1 MSCGYFLLPAACFAA
16 TACFLLSAMRVAL
29 DCFWLDFFWFD
40 FGDLSPITFF
50 FRGLTR
56 LRHKSFS
63 EGKAI
68 MRGVVANV
76 NPHLRLCARAVD
88 AGLVTLYWHIGRRVH
103 RDILNEKRAE

>member
-1 MSCGYFLLPAACFAA
+1 
-16 TACFLLSAMRVAL
+16 
-29 DCFWLDFFWFD
+29 
-40 FGDLSPITFF
+40 
-50 FRGLTR
+50 
-56 LRHKSFS
+56 
-63 EGKAI
+63 